1 MGHGRFRPDVF
12 TLTNQSDGE
21 LVLLVEAPR
30 GYDEPQTLSYA
41 INSICPGGPDGGQF
55 IAKLGA
61 HFPSCVGLSGGFLIA
76 SVFYGRCV
84 GWARARRCATAD
96 DINSNTLRNA

>member
-30 GYDEPQTLSYA
+30 GYDEPQTLSLRDQL
-41 INSICPGGPDGGQF
+41 N
-55 IAKLGA
+55 
-61 HFPSCVGLSGGFLIA
+61 LSGR
-76 SVFYGRCV
+76 S
-84 GWARARRCATAD
+84 
-96 DINSNTLRNA
+96 